1 MAYGCY
7 AAAIKV
13 LARKTRKKDPEN
25 VLAERLI
32 YAVIYRE
39 WVENLGSRQALPRLA
54 NLLCDLPAGWRWSG
68 CWTATVSASPVTQQ
82 DFVDACGLATAHAD
96 RTIQELRR
104 RGLVESQ
111 GPIVRLLQRKKL
123 EMVADFS
130 PATFIR

>member
-1 MAYGCY
+1 MSDGCY

-39 WVENLGSRQALPRLA
+39 WVRISGHAKPCRDWQISLRLA
-54 NLLCDLPAGWRWSG
+54 AGWRWSG

-130 PATFIR
+130 PATFIS